1 MSDVRERL
9 GAPALP
15 FITFQ
20 INRMYTPCGEA
31 VDRQWGM
38 VRQAQRDAMY
48 ALPGVYTLPS
58 LDVAMYDFIHNAA
71 SGNLV
76 IGERAARCALT
87 ELYGRALEW
96 RAPEAVR
103 AVRRGPDRV
112 ELLFERVYNW
122 LNCYEQPASL
132 LPFDAEDGEG
142 LVHPTAYEARRDSI
156 LLTFAPPARQGRGA
170 ARRVARQPRRAGA
183 LGLHAP
189 ADAGLLRPAHPGR
202 VRAAMQDAFRYCFRF
217 CCDPGFNDETETQSL
232 LRFCSEALVDDVMV
246 FVNVQELNTGHL
258 DEREQAV
265 YLRLL
270 ERLGAAARRA
280 RRYAVGQPLAF
291 AHARRPWQIAARRA
305 GFYAH
310 GGPGG
315 PRRVA
320 VRVPG
325 ERRMAALH
333 RRRLRPLCGAPPGH
347 GLGGG

>member
-76 IGERAARCALT
+76 IGERAARCALA

-142 LVHPTAYEARRDSI
+142 LVHPAAYEARRDSI
-156 LLTFAPPARQGRGA
+156 LLTFARP
-170 ARRVARQPRRAGA
+170 
-183 LGLHAP
+183 LGK
-189 ADAGLLRPAHPGR
+189 G
-202 VRAAMQDAFRYCFRF
+202 
-217 CCDPGFNDETETQSL
+217 
-232 LRFCSEALVDDVMV
+232 
-246 FVNVQELNTGHL
+246 
-258 DEREQAV
+258 
-265 YLRLL
+265 
-270 ERLGAAARRA
+270 
-280 RRYAVGQPLAF
+280 
-291 AHARRPWQIAARRA
+291 
-305 GFYAH
+305 
-310 GGPGG
+310 
-315 PRRVA
+315 
-320 VRVPG
+320 
-325 ERRMAALH
+325 AALH
-333 RRRLRPLCGAPPGH
+333 GAWRANPGEQVPWDCMRLPMLGFY
-347 GLGGG
+347 GLPIRDE